1 MADKKPAPAAGAP
14 GAMGAIPDPYRAY
27 NFKLD
32 IGGDTAGHFTEVS
45 GLGARVE
52 SIAYRQGGEHQVVH
66 RLPGRVEYCDVTLR
80 YGLTATRTLW
90 TWFQTGLRGAVERKN
105 VSVSLLNNEG
115 SAEVMR
121 WNLQGAWIKEWKA
134 AALDAQGRELAVES
148 LTLCY
153 ESLELA

>member
-1 MADKKPAPAAGAP
+1 MPEAKPAAGA
-14 GAMGAIPDPYRAY
+14 AAAASIPDPYRAY

-32 IGGDTAGHFTEVS
+32 VGGDTAGHFTEVA

-66 RLPGRVEYCDVTLR
+66 RLPGRVEYSDVVLR
-80 YGLTATRTLW
+80 YGLTASRTLW
-90 TWFQTGLRGAVERKN
+90 QWFQTGLRGSVERKN
-105 VSVSLLNNEG
+105 VSVSLLDTEG
-115 SAEVMR
+115 KVEVMR

-153 ESLELA
+153 ETLELA

>member
-1 MADKKPAPAAGAP
+1 MPENTAATGAP
-14 GAMGAIPDPYRAY
+14 GTMGAVPDPYRAY

-32 IGGDTAGHFTEVS
+32 IGGDTAGHFTDVG

-66 RLPGRVEYCDVTLR
+66 RLPGRVEYYDVVLR
-80 YGLTATRTLW
+80 YGLTSSRTLW
-90 TWFQTGLRGAVERKN
+90 QWFQTGLRGAVQRKN
-105 VSVSLLNNEG
+105 VSIILLDNAGER
-115 SAEVMR
+115 EVMR

-153 ESLELA
+153 ETLELA

>member
-1 MADKKPAPAAGAP
+1 MPDNTAAAGAS
-14 GAMGAIPDPYRAY
+14 GTMGAVPDPYRAY

-32 IGGDTAGHFTEVS
+32 VGGDTAGHFTDVT

-66 RLPGRVEYCDVTLR
+66 RLPGRVEYYDVVLR
-80 YGLTATRTLW
+80 YGLTASRALW
-90 TWFQTGLRGAVERKN
+90 QWFQSGLRGAVQRKN
-105 VSVSLLNNEG
+105 VSVILLDNAGER
-115 SAEVMR
+115 EVMR

-153 ESLELA
+153 ETLELA

>member
-1 MADKKPAPAAGAP
+1 MPDNTAAAGAS
-14 GAMGAIPDPYRAY
+14 GAMGAVPDPYRAY

-32 IGGDTAGHFTEVS
+32 VGGDTAGHFTDVS

-66 RLPGRVEYCDVTLR
+66 RLPGRVEYYDVVLR
-80 YGLTATRTLW
+80 YGLTASRTLW
-90 TWFQTGLRGAVERKN
+90 QWFQSGLRGAVQRKN
-105 VSVSLLNNEG
+105 VSVILLDNAGER
-115 SAEVMR
+115 EVMR

-153 ESLELA
+153 ETLELA

>member
-1 MADKKPAPAAGAP
+1 MPDNTAAAGAS
-14 GAMGAIPDPYRAY
+14 GTMGAVPDPYRAY

-32 IGGDTAGHFTEVS
+32 VGGDTAGHFTDVT

-66 RLPGRVEYCDVTLR
+66 RLPGRVEYYDVTLR
-80 YGLTATRTLW
+80 YGLTASRTLW
-90 TWFQTGLRGAVERKN
+90 QWFQSGLRGAVQRKN
-105 VSVSLLNNEG
+105 VSVILLDNAGER
-115 SAEVMR
+115 EVMR

-153 ESLELA
+153 ETLELA